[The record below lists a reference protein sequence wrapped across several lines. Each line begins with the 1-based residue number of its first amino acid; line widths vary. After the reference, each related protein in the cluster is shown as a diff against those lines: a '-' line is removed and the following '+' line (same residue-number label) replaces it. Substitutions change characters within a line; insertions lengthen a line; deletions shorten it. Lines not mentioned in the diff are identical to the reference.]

1 MMGMKKNVFAV
12 TKTGLL
18 QAAILL
24 VGFGCVTYT
33 IEVYNLQTEVSDLR
47 GELSEV
53 GDLKRAKIEQQLN
66 AALLLSRALSVAIEL
81 EPDTIDQARYSK
93 IAAKMIENNSSVL
106 NVAAAPDLIVKFVH
120 PVQGNASVIGLNY
133 RENKAQYA
141 AAKQTMDLGKPVLAG
156 PLNLVQGG
164 EGFILRNVIHSPEGQ
179 GNTEPELGIVSVVLD
194 KSKFLASL
202 RSEADETIQSVAIRK
217 VSADS
222 GGKTAFVPIS
232 GDQDL
237 FQGDPVI
244 MDINVPSGK
253 WQLALQ
259 PVNGWPVVSEYFLR
273 NLLAFVLVLSSV
285 LALFT
290 ILNRIRSSKEVA
302 EVRLRTA
309 LEACDQGFALYDAED
324 RLALCNTRF
333 MQDNKLSQ
341 ARVKQRPSFEEILRD
356 GISEGR
362 YHTGEKQDENWIKQR
377 LETHN
382 QLASVQHLK
391 LPDQRWLKVSNKKL
405 PDGGVI
411 SFAVDISEIIKAKEI
426 AESSEKAKMRFMD
439 AVSHELKTPL
449 SILLGYTAFLENP
462 EHLKSVAALKKQ
474 AGDAETFQTNLDH
487 VNAVTSEVKGHAGR
501 IKTAGLQLQTLI
513 EKVLEFTSPKAE
525 APVVQDNTIRAGQ
538 VIGPIAERFRTEAS
552 QKGLEFSVIIE
563 ETTLQADPLHVE
575 RVLSRM
581 IENAIQTT
589 EVGSIKIS
597 VKPSGDFVK
606 IMVRDTGSG
615 FHGEIDGPQEDAE
628 SFQSDLVDFIKSDG
642 LLAGVSDVEK
652 SDGEVSVDFDRGHG
666 KLVTFTLPILHDA
679 RKAVAKTV
687 AAAE

>member
-53 GDLKRAKIEQQLN
+53 GDLKRAKIEQEVN

-81 EPDTIDQARYSK
+81 EPDTIDQTRYSK
-93 IAAKMIENNSSVL
+93 IAAKMIEDNSSVL
-106 NVAAAPDLIVKFVH
+106 NVAAAPDLIVKFVY
-120 PVQGNASVIGLNY
+120 PVEENAAVIGLNY
-133 RENKAQYA
+133 RENTAQYA
-141 AAKQTMDLGKPVLAG
+141 AAQQTMDLGQPVLAG

-164 EGFILRNVIHSPEGQ
+164 EGFILRNVIHTPEGQ
-179 GNTEPELGIVSVVLD
+179 GNAERELGIVSVVLD

-202 RSEADETIQSVAIRK
+202 HSQADETIQNVAIRK
-217 VSADS
+217 VSTEA
-222 GGKTAFVPIS
+222 GGKTAYVPIS
-232 GDQDL
+232 GDQGL
-237 FQGDPVI
+237 FEGDPVI

-259 PVNGWPVVSEYFLR
+259 PLNGWPVVSEYFLR
-273 NLLAFVLVLSSV
+273 NMLAFVLVLGAV

-290 ILNRIRSSKEVA
+290 ILNRTRSHKEVA

-309 LEACDQGFALYDAED
+309 LEACEQGFALYDAED

-333 MQDNKLSQ
+333 MQDNNLSPTE
-341 ARVKQRPSFEEILRD
+341 VKQRPSFEEILRA

-362 YHTGEKQDENWIKQR
+362 YHTGEFQDENWIKKR

-391 LPDQRWLKVSNKKL
+391 LPDQRWLKVTNKKL

-474 AGDAETFQTNLDH
+474 AGNKETFQTNLEH
-487 VNAVTSEVKGHAGR
+487 VDAVTSEVKGHAGR

-513 EKVLEFTSPKAE
+513 EKVLEFTSNKAE
-525 APVVQDNTIRAGQ
+525 TPVVQEKTIRAGQ

-563 ETTLQADPLHVE
+563 ETTLQADPLHVD

-589 EVGSIKIS
+589 ETGSIRIS
-597 VKPSGDFVK
+597 VKPSGDFVN

-615 FHGEIDGPQEDAE
+615 FHGDIDGPQDDAQ
-628 SFQSDLVDFIKSDG
+628 SFQSDLVDFIKADG
-642 LLAGVSDVEK
+642 LGAASEEK
-652 SDGEVSVDFDRGHG
+652 PDGKVSVDFDRGHG
-666 KLVTFTLPILHDA
+666 KLVTFTLPILHDP
-679 RKAVAKTV
+679 RQ
-687 AAAE
+687 AAAKDVKAAE